1 MCAQCGLFACVS
13 TDRSVDACPTAP
25 NDWDVSPVQLSV
37 FSISDAL
44 IRTLTPGSPETI
56 EGKMLGFASRDSLH
70 ARKLEFTVCGYVM
83 WVFGL
88 VECRS
93 LRIRLAR
100 CVLRPLWSHSGLRCA
115 STTLVGI
122 DVCVL
127 IENFE
132 CLCLFPPA
140 SERTRP
146 MYASRLASKSSIRGV
161 PGVKPNPLGPECP
174 VRASFLPE
182 ESLLALKVE
191 MPCC

>member
-1 MCAQCGLFACVS
+1 MRNAGSLRVSVLIEALTRAQRLQTTGMY
-13 TDRSVDACPTAP
+13 P
-25 NDWDVSPVQLSV
+25 PVQLSV
-37 FSISDAL
+37 FSTSDAL
-44 IRTLTPGSPETI
+44 IRTSTPGSPETI
-56 EGKMLGFASRDSLH
+56 EGKVHGFASRGLLH

-132 CLCLFPPA
+132 CLC
-140 SERTRP
+140 
-146 MYASRLASKSSIRGV
+146 G
-161 PGVKPNPLGPECP
+161 
-174 VRASFLPE
+174 
-182 ESLLALKVE
+182 SLYSDL
-191 MPCC
+191 